1 VHYVFAGLGT
11 NGDPGD
17 IFYTRS
23 ADNGVTWSTPTKISV
38 GADGP
43 FKEQWMPSLSA
54 DAAGG
59 VTVSW
64 YDRIRS
70 TSACNKVGDVGCNY
84 VRVARQSPN
93 NGVTF
98 GKPIAV
104 SPVIPQP
111 AQPNPNIVS
120 CYAGDYDY
128 DTTLSGS
135 AFITWTDGRRVVGG
149 TNVQDVEFA
158 HIPIP

>member
-1 VHYVFAGLGT
+1 
-11 NGDPGD
+11 
-17 IFYTRS
+17 
-23 ADNGVTWSTPTKISV
+23 
-38 GADGP
+38 
-43 FKEQWMPSLSA
+43 MPSLSA

-64 YDRIRS
+64 YDRIKS
-70 TSACNKVGDVGCNY
+70 TTACKKVGDVGCNY
-84 VRVARQSPN
+84 VRAARQSSN
-93 NGVTF
+93 NGVSF
-98 GKPIAV
+98 GKPILV
-104 SPVIPQP
+104 SPTIPQP

-128 DTTLSGS
+128 DTTLSGN

-158 HIPIP
+158 KLPIP